1 MCWSPAAARAP
12 RPRPTAAAKLAG
24 VTKVLLAEGDAY
36 AHDLAE
42 PLAALIVA
50 LAPVL

>member
-1 MCWSPAAARAP
+1 MCWSPVVARAP
-12 RPRPTAAAKLAG
+12 RAAAEAAAKLAG
-24 VTKVLLAEGDAY
+24 VKKVLVAEGEPY

-50 LAPVL
+50 LGSRL